1 MSLETLLLEA
11 YRVVE
16 TLAPIQNNQTQ
27 ANVWAGH
34 SRYRYDLSSSLGQ
47 VGECRRRGDP
57 GAVVLADQHDVLDL
71 AAAPVGDTT
80 ADRQNFG
87 KCCSFSAVSAPI
99 FASKKRFAAFL
110 KIYQIIIFF

>member
-1 MSLETLLLEA
+1 MSLKTLLLEA

-47 VGECRRRGDP
+47 VGECRRRGDL
-57 GAVVLADQHDVLDL
+57 GAIVLADQHDVLDL
-71 AAAPVGDTT
+71 RSGLRRRLLFNTPPAMTKVMD
-80 ADRQNFG
+80 
-87 KCCSFSAVSAPI
+87 
-99 FASKKRFAAFL
+99 
-110 KIYQIIIFF
+110 